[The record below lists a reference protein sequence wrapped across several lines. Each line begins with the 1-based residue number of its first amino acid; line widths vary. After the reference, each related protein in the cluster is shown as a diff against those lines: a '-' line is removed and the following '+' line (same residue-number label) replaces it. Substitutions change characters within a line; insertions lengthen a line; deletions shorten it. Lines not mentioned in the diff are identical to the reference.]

1 MSTIKLQ
8 PNASGSGTLTIA
20 APNTNSNRTLT
31 LNDTTG
37 TILDTGN
44 TTFFTT
50 DFWRLTADVTATTG
64 GMAITS
70 NLGRAGVHAGFVG
83 TGMTESSGV
92 FTFPSTGVW
101 RVASKFM
108 MERYDTNSIIQTR
121 IWTTNDNSNY
131 TRNTSE
137 GWTNSDDNIT
147 IFNEIHFDVTDTSLC
162 KLYFGCQAYTNAMTM
177 KGSTVENET
186 SFLFQ
191 RLGDT

>member
-1 MSTIKLQ
+1 MSEIKIKGNSSGGGIYTLESGAGSTDRTITL
-8 PNASGSGTLTIA
+8 PDATGTLLD
-20 APNTNSNRTLT
+20 NTNN
-31 LNDTTG
+31 
-37 TILDTGN
+37 
-44 TTFFTT
+44 TFFTT
-50 DFWRLTADVTATTG
+50 DFWRLTADVTATTT

-70 NLGRAGVHAGFVG
+70 NLGKAGVHAGFVG
-83 TGMTESSGV
+83 SGMTESSGV

-121 IWTTNDNSNY
+121 IWTTNDNTNY
-131 TRNTSE
+131 TRNTAE

-162 KLYFGCQAYTNAMTM
+162 KLYFGCQAYSNAMTM

>member
-1 MSTIKLQ
+1 MSKIRLT
-8 PNASGSGTLTIA
+8 PNASGTGTVTLTVPSTSTDRTVTLPNATGTLLD
-20 APNTNSNRTLT
+20 NSN
-31 LNDTTG
+31 N
-37 TILDTGN
+37 
-44 TTFFTT
+44 TFFAT

-64 GMAITS
+64 GMTITS
-70 NLGRAGVHAGFVG
+70 NLGKAGVHAGFVG
-83 TGMTESSGV
+83 SGMTESSGV

>member
-1 MSTIKLQ
+1 MALSL
-8 PNASGSGTLTIA
+8 SGTSNGSLNNLALT
-20 APNTNSNRTLT
+20 SN
-31 LNDTTG
+31 TG
-37 TILDTGN
+37 TILDSAN
-44 TTFFTT
+44 NTFFAT

-70 NLGRAGVHAGFVG
+70 NLGRAGVHAGYLG
-83 TGMTESSGV
+83 AGMTESSGI
-92 FTFPSTGVW
+92 FTFPSTGIW

-108 MERYDTNSIIQTR
+108 MERYNTNSIVQTR